1 MDLTQPR
8 LWIEL
13 NPLPALAGALPL
25 SFVAF
30 LIARGII
37 ARLSVYLAKRTET
50 DVDDSIVEY
59 LRPNRVA
66 WLTPPPVIYFAA
78 GLAPHYQRLTERA
91 TLNLVL

>member
-13 NPLPALAGALPL
+13 NPLPALGGALPL

-50 DVDDSIVEY
+50 DVEDIIVEH
-59 LRPNRVA
+59 LRPNREA
-66 WLTPPPVIYFAA
+66 WLTPPPVIYFSD
-78 GLAPHYQRLTERA
+78 GLAPHYQRLAEKA